1 MLGKSQV
8 GKTSLILTYVNN
20 ECPKNHDPTVEDIYS
35 IHIEGIKNSEGKEFK
50 ILDTAGDE
58 NCQNMLDQWI
68 NVASGFILVFS
79 IKDIESFEDLKNKI
93 KRIEKNE
100 VNNLPKVIVG
110 NKLDLNEER
119 KITYQ
124 HAEEYAKTIGAS
136 YFETSAVTDSNG
148 NIKKIFEECA
158 NRILGNIGENNNE
171 EKKCICC
178 SVF

>member
-1 MLGKSQV
+1 
-8 GKTSLILTYVNN
+8 
-20 ECPKNHDPTVEDIYS
+20 VEDIYN
-35 IHIEGIKNSEGKEFK
+35 IQIEGIKNSEGKEFK
-50 ILDTAGDE
+50 ILDTGGDE

-68 NVASGFILVFS
+68 NAASGFILVFS
-79 IKDIESFEDLKNKI
+79 INDIETFEDLKNKI

-124 HAEEYAKTIGAS
+124 HAEEFAKSIGAS
-136 YFETSAVTDSNG
+136 YFETSAFTDSNG
-148 NIKKIFEECA
+148 NVKKIFEECA
-158 NRILGNIGENNNE
+158 NRILGNVGENNNE

-178 SVF
+178 LAF

>member
-1 MLGKSQV
+1 
-8 GKTSLILTYVNN
+8 
-20 ECPKNHDPTVEDIYS
+20 VEDIYN
-35 IHIEGIKNSEGKEFK
+35 IQIEGIKNSEGKEFK
-50 ILDTAGDE
+50 ILDTGGDE

-68 NVASGFILVFS
+68 NTASGFILVFS
-79 IKDIESFEDLKNKI
+79 INDIETFEDLKNKI

-124 HAEEYAKTIGAS
+124 HAEEFAKSIGAS
-136 YFETSAVTDSNG
+136 YFETSAFTDSNG
-148 NIKKIFEECA
+148 NVKKIFEECA
-158 NRILGNIGENNNE
+158 NRILGNVGENNNE

-178 SVF
+178 LTF

>member
-1 MLGKSQV
+1 MED
-8 GKTSLILTYVNN
+8 TYN
-20 ECPKNHDPTVEDIYS
+20 

-50 ILDTAGDE
+50 ILDTGGEE

-68 NVASGFILVFS
+68 NIASGFILVFS
-79 IKDIESFEDLKNKI
+79 INDIESFEDLKNKI

-110 NKLDLNEER
+110 NKLDLNEDR

-124 HAEEYAKTIGAS
+124 HAEEFAKSIGAS
-136 YFETSAVTDSNG
+136 YFETSAFTDPNG

-158 NRILGNIGENNNE
+158 NRILGNVGENNNE

>member
-1 MLGKSQV
+1 MED
-8 GKTSLILTYVNN
+8 TYN
-20 ECPKNHDPTVEDIYS
+20 

-50 ILDTAGDE
+50 ILDTGGEE

-68 NVASGFILVFS
+68 NIANGFILVFS
-79 IKDIESFEDLKNKI
+79 INDIESFEDLKNKI

-110 NKLDLNEER
+110 NKLDLNEDR

-124 HAEEYAKTIGAS
+124 HAEEYAKSIGAS
-136 YFETSAVTDSNG
+136 YFETSAFTDPNG

-158 NRILGNIGENNNE
+158 NRILGNVGENNNE

-178 SVF
+178 LAF

>member
-20 ECPKNHDPTVEDIYS
+20 ECPKNHDPTVEDIYN

-79 IKDIESFEDLKNKI
+79 INDIESFEDLKNKI

-136 YFETSAVTDSNG
+136 YFETSAFTDSNG
-148 NIKKIFEECA
+148 NVKKIFEECA
-158 NRILGNIGENNNE
+158 NKILGNVGENNNE
-171 EKKCICC
+171 EKKCLCC
-178 SVF
+178 SIF

>member
-1 MLGKSQV
+1 
-8 GKTSLILTYVNN
+8 
-20 ECPKNHDPTVEDIYS
+20 VEDTYN

-50 ILDTAGDE
+50 ILDTGGEE

-68 NVASGFILVFS
+68 NIASGFILVFS
-79 IKDIESFEDLKNKI
+79 INDIESFEDLNNKI

-110 NKLDLNEER
+110 NKLDLNEDR

-124 HAEEYAKTIGAS
+124 HAEEYAKSIGAS
-136 YFETSAVTDSNG
+136 YFETSAFTDPNG

-158 NRILGNIGENNNE
+158 NRILGNVGENNNE

-178 SVF
+178 LAF

>member
-1 MLGKSQV
+1 MED
-8 GKTSLILTYVNN
+8 TYN
-20 ECPKNHDPTVEDIYS
+20 

-50 ILDTAGDE
+50 ILDTGGEE

-68 NVASGFILVFS
+68 NIASGFILVFS
-79 IKDIESFEDLKNKI
+79 INDIESFEDLNNKI

-110 NKLDLNEER
+110 NKLDLNEDR

-124 HAEEYAKTIGAS
+124 HAEEYAKSIGAS
-136 YFETSAVTDSNG
+136 YFETSAFTDPNG

-158 NRILGNIGENNNE
+158 NRILGNVGENNNE

-178 SVF
+178 LAF